1 MRKRLVE
8 GALSELIERVEVV
21 CQSAAT
27 FLALIKKGSEEEVLK
42 RLEARAKMSI
52 KIGSAMAKFDYK
64 GHSLTYVAP
73 DRLIVRFKDS
83 GTLEDVKALLAELL
97 S

>member
-1 MRKRLVE
+1 VE
-8 GALSELIERVEVV
+8 GALSGLIERVEVV

-27 FLALIKKGSEEEVLK
+27 FLALIKKGSEDEVLR
-42 RLEARAKMSI
+42 RLEAKAKQSI
-52 KIGSAMAKFDYK
+52 KIGAALVKFDYK

-73 DRLIVRFKDS
+73 DRLIVRLKDS
-83 GTLEDVKALLAELL
+83 GTLEDAKALLVEIF

>member
-1 MRKRLVE
+1 ME
-8 GALSELIERVEVV
+8 SALPELIERIEVV

-27 FLALIKKGSEEEVLK
+27 FLALIKKGREGEVLK
-42 RLEARAKMSI
+42 RLEARAKQSI
-52 KIGSAMAKFDYK
+52 KIGAALAKFDYK

-73 DRLIVRFKDS
+73 DRLIVRLKDS
-83 GTLEDVKALLAELL
+83 GTLDDAKTLLAEIF